1 MVTAPISNSSNN
13 FFNDVFDVVVLIPF
27 GRVSTYGAIARYL
40 GAARS
45 SRMVGWAMNASH
57 SEARSIPAHRVVN
70 RQGMLTGKLHFL
82 TPLTMQHLLEAEGVK
97 VVEDRVINFNA
108 LFWDPSIELAL

>member
-1 MVTAPISNSSNN
+1 MVAVPISNSSNN

-40 GAARS
+40 GSARS
-45 SRMVGWAMNASH
+45 SRMVGWAMNA
-57 SEARSIPAHRVVN
+57 
-70 RQGMLTGKLHFL
+70 
-82 TPLTMQHLLEAEGVK
+82 
-97 VVEDRVINFNA
+97 